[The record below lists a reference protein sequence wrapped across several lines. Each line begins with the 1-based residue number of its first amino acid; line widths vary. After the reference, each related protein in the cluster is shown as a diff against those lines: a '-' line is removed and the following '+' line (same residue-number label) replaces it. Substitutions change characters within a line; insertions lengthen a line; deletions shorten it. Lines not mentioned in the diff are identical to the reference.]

1 MLWVSVG
8 GLKGGHLKRTLD
20 SGEHVVA
27 QNRGTPME
35 QRTSAPVELVQ
46 NHKKEAGQKQTSKS
60 EAKLVAAGNQT
71 PSNSMKPLFPRR
83 SQEEHRHRQE
93 QNKKN
98 RVTTIISGDSERN
111 RKRDSDRRK
120 KQEKGNRQNEQNV
133 LSKKEQIVLSTEKEK
148 EKSTK
153 GIIVGGPGTQTLH
166 SIFTELKVLDK
177 DTGRDES
184 KKTQLSIERKSDK
197 GLLTGENHRVR
208 WWRKPGF
215 Y

>member
-20 SGEHVVA
+20 SGEQVVA
-27 QNRGTPME
+27 QNRGTPTE
-35 QRTSAPVELVQ
+35 QRTSAPVEVIQ
-46 NHKKEAGQKQTSKS
+46 NRMKEAEETSTS
-60 EAKLVAAGNQT
+60 EGKLVTAGHQT
-71 PSNSMKPLFPRR
+71 PASSMKPLFPRR
-83 SQEEHRHRQE
+83 SHEEHRHRQQE
-93 QNKKN
+93 NKKDKK
-98 RVTTIISGDSERN
+98 TTIISGDTESN
-111 RKRDSDRRK
+111 RKKDSNRRK
-120 KQEKGNRQNEQNV
+120 KQGKVNHQNDQNA
-133 LSKKEQIVLSTEKEK
+133 LSKKEQTVFSTEKEK

>member
-1 MLWVSVG
+1 M
-8 GLKGGHLKRTLD
+8 
-20 SGEHVVA
+20 EH
-27 QNRGTPME
+27 
-35 QRTSAPVELVQ
+35 RTSAPVEVIQ
-46 NHKKEAGQKQTSKS
+46 NRMKEAEQASKS
-60 EAKLVAAGNQT
+60 EEKLTAAGNQT
-71 PSNSMKPLFPRR
+71 PASSMKPLFPRR
-83 SQEEHRHRQE
+83 SEEEHRHRQQ
-93 QNKKN
+93 QNKKDKK
-98 RVTTIISGDSERN
+98 TTIISGVSERN
-111 RKRDSDRRK
+111 RKRDSDRRN

-133 LSKKEQIVLSTEKEK
+133 NSKKEQIVLSTEKEK

-177 DTGRDES
+177 DADAERDES
-184 KKTQLSIERKSDK
+184 KKTQLAIERKSDK

>member
-20 SGEHVVA
+20 SGEQVVA

-35 QRTSAPVELVQ
+35 QRTSAPVKVIQNRMKEAEQTSRSEEELV
-46 NHKKEAGQKQTSKS
+46 T
-60 EAKLVAAGNQT
+60 AGNQT
-71 PSNSMKPLFPRR
+71 PASSLKPLFPRR
-83 SQEEHRHRQE
+83 SEEEHRHRQQ
-93 QNKKN
+93 QNKNDKKT
-98 RVTTIISGDSERN
+98 RVIAADSQSN
-111 RKRDSDRRK
+111 SKRDSDKRK
-120 KQEKGNRQNEQNV
+120 KQKKGNRQNEQNV

-148 EKSTK
+148 EKKKSMK

-177 DTGRDES
+177 DDS
-184 KKTQLSIERKSDK
+184 NKTQLSIERKSDK
-197 GLLTGENHRVR
+197 GLLSGENHRVR

>member
-20 SGEHVVA
+20 SGEQDVA

-35 QRTSAPVELVQ
+35 QRTSAPVEVMQ
-46 NHKKEAGQKQTSKS
+46 DRMKEAEETSKS
-60 EAKLVAAGNQT
+60 DGKLVTAGNQT
-71 PSNSMKPLFPRR
+71 PASSMKPLFPRR
-83 SQEEHRHRQE
+83 SEEEHRHRQQ
-93 QNKKN
+93 QNKKDKKTS
-98 RVTTIISGDSERN
+98 VISGDSERN
-111 RKRDSDRRK
+111 RKRDSNRRK
-120 KQEKGNRQNEQNV
+120 KQEKGNRQNEKNF

-148 EKSTK
+148 RMK

-177 DTGRDES
+177 DADAERDES

>member
-20 SGEHVVA
+20 SGEQVVA
-27 QNRGTPME
+27 QNRGTPTE
-35 QRTSAPVELVQ
+35 QRTSAPVEVI
-46 NHKKEAGQKQTSKS
+46 HSPTKAAKQTPKIEGMLKVS
-60 EAKLVAAGNQT
+60 AANQT
-71 PSNSMKPLFPRR
+71 PTSSMKPLFPRR

-93 QNKKN
+93 QKKKDKKT
-98 RVTTIISGDSERN
+98 RIISGDREKN
-111 RKRDSDRRK
+111 RKTDSNTKK
-120 KQEKGNRQNEQNV
+120 KQGKENHHNDQNV
-133 LSKKEQIVLSTEKEK
+133 LYKKEQNARSTEDGSKK
-148 EKSTK
+148 RTK
-153 GIIVGGPGTQTLH
+153 GNIVSGPGTQALH

-177 DTGRDES
+177 DAERDES